1 MPLVRLEKP
10 CLDHPVALPSSSVFP
25 LDFPVGRLRQVIRLG
40 ELGTVPLTDPSKHG
54 LFGTRAAHLTK
65 CYEKPPAEYLMGS
78 QLHVGD
84 RMTPRW
90 SVLRPLLRKWLG
102 RADVGTPKERRRGAP
117 RLGAPLV
124 TYCFAELLR
133 RDWHLLNRCH
143 LKSLRDLSAARA
155 PPGHAAGQAGTGA
168 PLTAVIVVVPT
179 RAARG

>member
-1 MPLVRLEKP
+1 
-10 CLDHPVALPSSSVFP
+10 
-25 LDFPVGRLRQVIRLG
+25 
-40 ELGTVPLTDPSKHG
+40 
-54 LFGTRAAHLTK
+54 
-65 CYEKPPAEYLMGS
+65 MGS

-117 RLGAPLV
+117 RPGAPLV

-133 RDWHLLNRCH
+133 RNWHLRNRCQ